1 MKIRTFMEIFSNV
14 TWIQVS
20 LLEHISLPSLR
31 NNKKKPERFLKG
43 DIFLIENLKIILIE
57 MQDTPDPVILSVSVC
72 RNQMPCL
79 YEPLTSVKQAYRPY
93 IYAGILFLENSWETE
108 GYIQNQSISQR
119 TAE

>member
-1 MKIRTFMEIFSNV
+1 
-14 TWIQVS
+14 
-20 LLEHISLPSLR
+20 
-31 NNKKKPERFLKG
+31 
-43 DIFLIENLKIILIE
+43 
-57 MQDTPDPVILSVSVC
+57 MQDTPDPVILSVPVC

-93 IYAGILFLENSWETE
+93 IYAGILFLVYSRETE

>member
-1 MKIRTFMEIFSNV
+1 M
-14 TWIQVS
+14 S

-57 MQDTPDPVILSVSVC
+57 MQDTPDPVILSVPVY

-93 IYAGILFLENSWETE
+93 IYAGILFLENSRETE

-119 TAE
+119 TTE